1 VVASSSYLSYLYFA
15 LAALVGAGLGSSCRM
30 FVLVPVSVS
39 MPVLMPVSM
48 FDVDGVCGVNV
59 DVPMD
64 VQWG

>member
-1 VVASSSYLSYLYFA
+1 
-15 LAALVGAGLGSSCRM
+15 M